1 MFPSFYRA
9 NQVDA
14 QPNTTAQSG
23 TGRKTAPMNPSHLNK
38 AVRKDP
44 AVFPLAIII
53 GGVICAA
60 GYFAF
65 NKAPKE
71 GGGVESVGPRRE
83 TIKMK

>member
-1 MFPSFYRA
+1 MI
-9 NQVDA
+9 
-14 QPNTTAQSG
+14 PNIISG
-23 TGRKTAPMNPSHLNK
+23 KPLSMILRYLL
-38 AVRKDP
+38 VFFLFDRDP